1 MSAGEATAEP
11 SGPHA
16 PTDQRSAASVDA
28 DASSA
33 AQREFLMDLLAGLH
47 ARPRTIPS
55 KYFYDERGSALFEQ
69 ICELPEYY
77 LTRTELA
84 ILRASADEIAEL
96 LGPRCLLIE
105 YGSGS
110 STKVRLLL
118 DRLEAPAGYVPIDV
132 SGEHLRALAASIA
145 GDYPALRVMPLVADF
160 TGPLELPPHPAAA
173 RCVVSFPGSTI
184 GNLTPDKACEL
195 LAGIATLVGSDGAAL
210 IGVDLA
216 NPRSILEPA
225 YDDAAGITAEF
236 NRNVLWHANRALG
249 SDFDPSCYAH
259 RAIVDEA
266 EGRVEM
272 HLESLRPQVVT
283 VAGERF
289 AIDEG
294 ERIRTEY
301 SHKYSV
307 ERFSELARSAG
318 LTVVRTWTDEARLV
332 AVHYLEPHAG

>member
-11 SGPHA
+11 STAHA
-16 PTDQRSAASVDA
+16 PTDPRTV
-28 DASSA
+28 
-33 AQREFLMDLLAGLH
+33 AQREFLADLLAGLR

-84 ILRASADEIAEL
+84 VLRESAAEIAAL

-110 STKVRLLL
+110 STKARLLL

-132 SGEHLRALAASIA
+132 SGEHLRALAASVA
-145 GDYPALRVMPLVADF
+145 DDYPELEVTPLVADF
-160 TGPLELPPHPAAA
+160 TGPLRLPPHPSEA
-173 RCVVSFPGSTI
+173 RRIVSFPGSTI
-184 GNLTPDKACEL
+184 GNLTPDEAREL
-195 LAGIATLVGSDGAAL
+195 LAGIASLIGSDGAAL

-216 NPRSILEPA
+216 KRRAILEPA

-249 SDFDPSCYAH
+249 ADFDPSCYAH
-259 RAIVDEA
+259 CAIVNEA
-266 EGRVEM
+266 EGRMEM
-272 HLESLRPQVVT
+272 HLEALRPQVVT

-289 AIDEG
+289 EIEAG

-301 SHKYSV
+301 SYKYSV
-307 ERFSELARSAG
+307 ERFSKLARSAG
-318 LTVVRTWTDEARLV
+318 LSVVRTWTDEARFF